1 MLSGKP
7 IFFIHLWQSFP
18 MKQLLTSLAFFVI
31 ATIPVSLFAQNVTT
45 KNSLIQ
51 KPIGKFDPISGLEIN
66 ALELS
71 TDAVLKT
78 KTDSTLILKSR
89 LPVAGKKEVI
99 TETRF
104 SYNMPIYKPKKSS
117 KILLAN
123 LDQNSPYKYN
133 MPIKRLEIEEAQK
146 TAE

>member
-1 MLSGKP
+1 
-7 IFFIHLWQSFP
+7 
-18 MKQLLTSLAFFVI
+18 MKQLFTSLAFFVI
-31 ATIPVSLFAQNVTT
+31 ATIPASLFAQNVTT

-66 ALELS
+66 ALEFS
-71 TDAVLKT
+71 NDAVLKT

-89 LPVAGKKEVI
+89 LAVAGKKEVI

-117 KILLAN
+117 KILLAIA
-123 LDQNSPYKYN
+123 LL
-133 MPIKRLEIEEAQK
+133 R
-146 TAE
+146 

>member
-1 MLSGKP
+1 
-7 IFFIHLWQSFP
+7 

-71 TDAVLKT
+71 TDAVL